1 MDEGRKRVLWICA
14 TILAAPRLASLERDK
29 NPSLQVDIIYDAI
42 VKAEAIINS
51 IDHRWPT
58 GRVAGKT

>member
-29 NPSLQVDIIYDAI
+29 TEALQVDIIYDAI

-58 GRVAGKT
+58 GRIPGRT